1 MPNTN
6 TTTILLPVEHM
17 DSEHCALIVDKA
29 VGGVPEVQSHHVE
42 LNNRQAVLVSDKPV
56 EAVRHAVK
64 AVRDN
69 GYGVPTLKRTF
80 PVTGMTCASCVASVE
95 SMLQAT
101 PGVLNAVVNLAT
113 NSVLVE
119 YVPGV
124 TDDRRMRAAIQSI
137 GYDLILADE
146 TDATA
151 DLEQIARERM
161 SDLKKRLWASIAL
174 SIPLMVVGMG
184 FMHAPWSPWVQWLLA
199 TPVVL
204 VFGRQFFIN
213 AWKQAKHRSANMD
226 TLVAL
231 STGVAY
237 LFSVFNTVWP
247 SFWTSR
253 GLEAHVYF
261 EAAAVVITFI
271 LLGKFLEERAKA
283 GTSSAIKKLMGLRP
297 NTVLREGPDGH
308 TTETPIAEVNVDDI
322 LLVRPGESIAVD
334 GVVVGGSSYVDE
346 SMISG
351 EPVPVLKETGASL
364 LAGTI
369 NQKGSLRMRAQKVG
383 AATLLAQIVRTVQEA
398 QGSKAPVQKLVD
410 KVAAVFV
417 PIVIGIALLSAV
429 AWWVLGGEHA
439 FTQGLLALVT
449 VLVIACPCA
458 LGLAT
463 PTAIMAGMGKGAENG
478 ILIKDAESLER
489 ARNITAIVLDKTGT
503 ITEGKPAVIEA
514 IGLDDQEA
522 AAALLAIESHS
533 EHPLAE
539 AVVRKLRPHPRPLS
553 EGEGG
558 NSPHPRPLSEGE
570 GGNSHVGHSAPVLST
585 QGVDATGAPASLISF
600 ESITG
605 KGAKAVIGATTWLV
619 GNRRLMEESGIA
631 ITGEWRDHEQ
641 RWQAAAHTVI
651 WLADGKQVHAA
662 VAIADRIKPSAKA
675 AIARLKASGIK
686 VYMQTGDARRTAQA
700 VAREVGID
708 DFRSEVLPKDK
719 GAFVAGLQQMG
730 HVVAMVGD
738 GINDS
743 EALAKAD
750 VGIAMGQ
757 GSDIA
762 MDVARMTLIG
772 SDLHSIPKAIALSR
786 RTVALI
792 RQNLFWAFIYNVIG
806 IPIAA
811 GALYPVNG
819 FLLDPMIAGA
829 AMALSSVSVVSN
841 SLRLRWVKL

>member
-1 MPNTN
+1 MKTED
-6 TTTILLPVEHM
+6 TTIKLPIEGM

-29 VGGVPEVQSHHVE
+29 VGAVPEVKEHRVE
-42 LNNRQAVLVSDKPV
+42 LNNRVAVLSSDRPV
-56 EAVRHAVK
+56 EAVQHAVRSIK
-64 AVRDN
+64 DN
-69 GYGVPTLKRTF
+69 GYDVPTVKRTI
-80 PVTGMTCASCVASVE
+80 PVTGMTCASCVSSVE
-95 SMLQAT
+95 TMLLAT
-101 PGVLNAVVNLAT
+101 PGVLKAAVNLAT
-113 NSVLVE
+113 NTVQVV

-124 TDDRRMRAAIQSI
+124 IDERGMQKVIQSI
-137 GYDLILADE
+137 GYDLVIE
-146 TDATA
+146 QEQSATT
-151 DLEQIARERM
+151 DLEEIQRERM
-161 SDLKKRLWASIAL
+161 RSLKQRLIASIVL
-174 SIPLMVVGMG
+174 SVPLVVIGMVL
-184 FMHAPWSPWVQWLLA
+184 MHEPWANFVMWLLA

-213 AWKQAKHRSANMD
+213 AWKQARHRSANMD

-237 LFSVFNTVWP
+237 LFSVFNTLYP
-247 SFWTSR
+247 AFWTER
-253 GLEAHVYF
+253 GQVPHVYF

-297 NTVLREGPDGH
+297 NTVHRVKADGS
-308 TTETPIAEVNVDDI
+308 TEQVPIAEVDVDDL

-334 GVVVGGSSYVDE
+334 GEVIEGESYVDE

-351 EPVPVLKETGASL
+351 EPVPVAKGQGASL

-369 NQKGSLRMRAQKVG
+369 NQKGSLRMRAKKVG
-383 AATLLAQIVRTVQEA
+383 GATLLAQIVQAVQEA
-398 QGSKAPVQKLVD
+398 QGSKAPVQQLVD

-417 PIVIGIALLSAV
+417 PIVIGIAILSAIV
-429 AWWVLGGEHA
+429 WWVLGGEHA

-463 PTAIMAGMGKGAENG
+463 PTAIMAGVGKGAENG

-489 ARNITAIVLDKTGT
+489 ARKITAIVLDKTGT
-503 ITEGKPAVIEA
+503 ITEGSPEVVDAV
-514 IGLDDQEA
+514 GLDDPEA
-522 AAALLAIESHS
+522 ASALLAIESRS

-539 AVVRKLRPHPRPLS
+539 AVVRHLLNLQPP
-553 EGEGG
+553 
-558 NSPHPRPLSEGE
+558 
-570 GGNSHVGHSAPVLST
+570 T
-585 QGVDATGAPASLISF
+585 DANLQPSSF
-600 ESITG
+600 ESLTG
-605 KGAKAVIGATTWLV
+605 KGVKATVNGTTWIV
-619 GNRRLMEESGIA
+619 GSPRLMEESGIR
-631 ITGEWRDHEQ
+631 IDRSFRDKE
-641 RWQAAAHTVI
+641 RTWQGAAHTVI
-651 WLADGKQVHAA
+651 WFADQDRVRAA
-662 VAIADRIKPSAKA
+662 IAIADRIKPSAKE
-675 AIARLKASGIK
+675 AIARLKDEGVA

-700 VAREVGID
+700 VAQQVGIEH
-708 DFRSEVLPKDK
+708 FRSEVLPRDK
-719 GAFVAGLQQMG
+719 AVFVATLQEQG
-730 HVVAMVGD
+730 QVVAMVGD

-750 VGIAMGQ
+750 VSIAMGR

-772 SDLHSIPKAIALSR
+772 TDLNTIPRAITLSR
-786 RTVALI
+786 KTVRLI

-811 GALYPVNG
+811 GVLYPFTG
-819 FLLDPMIAGA
+819 FLLNPMIAGA
-829 AMALSSVSVVSN
+829 AMAFSSVSVVSN

>member
-1 MPNTN
+1 MATESS
-6 TTTILLPVEHM
+6 TLLLPVENM

-29 VGGVPEVQSHHVE
+29 VGAVPEVKEHHVE
-42 LNNRQAVLVSDKPV
+42 LNNRRAVLTSERPV
-56 EAVRHAVK
+56 EAVQHVVQAI
-64 AVRDN
+64 RDN
-69 GYGVPTLKRTF
+69 GYDVPTLKRTF

-95 SMLQAT
+95 SMLMAQ
-101 PGVLNAVVNLAT
+101 PGVLKAGVNLAT
-113 NSVLVE
+113 NSVKVE

-124 TDDRRMRAAIQSI
+124 VDEIRMRGAIQSI
-137 GYDLILADE
+137 GYDLLIGE
-146 TDATA
+146 EQDAQA
-151 DLEQIARERM
+151 DLEQVQRAHM
-161 SDLKKRLWASIAL
+161 DSLKKRLWASIAI
-174 SIPLMVVGMG
+174 SIPLVVIGM
-184 FMHAPWSPWVQWLLA
+184 FMMHEPWANFAMWVLS

-237 LFSVFNTVWP
+237 AFSVFNTVYP
-247 SFWTSR
+247 SFWTAR
-253 GLEAHVYF
+253 GLAPHVYF
-261 EAAAVVITFI
+261 ETAAVVITFI

-297 NTVLREGPDGH
+297 STVLRELSDGS
-308 TTETPIAEVNVDDI
+308 TKEVPIAEVNVDDI
-322 LLVRPGESIAVD
+322 LVVRPGESIAVD
-334 GVVVGGSSYVDE
+334 GEVVGGESYVDE

-351 EPVPVLKETGASL
+351 EPIPVAKSTGAKL

-369 NQKGSLRMRAQKVG
+369 NQKGSLRMRAEKVG

-410 KVAAVFV
+410 RIAAVFV
-417 PIVIGIALLSAV
+417 PIVIAIALLSAIV
-429 AWWVLGGEHA
+429 WWVLGGEHA
-439 FTQGLLALVT
+439 LTQGLLALIA

-478 ILIKDAESLER
+478 ILIKDADSLER
-489 ARNITAIVLDKTGT
+489 AKRITAIVLDKTGT
-503 ITEGKPAVIEA
+503 ITEGKPEVVDAL
-514 IGLDDQEA
+514 GLDDGDLA
-522 AAALLAIESHS
+522 GVLLAIESRS

-539 AVVRKLRPHPRPLS
+539 AVTRYLHAH
-553 EGEGG
+553 GT
-558 NSPHPRPLSEGE
+558 H
-570 GGNSHVGHSAPVLST
+570 H
-585 QGVDATGAPASLISF
+585 APAVEGF
-600 ESITG
+600 ESLTG
-605 KGAKAVIGATTWLV
+605 KGVKAAVNGNTWFV
-619 GNRRLMEESGIA
+619 GNRRLLEENDVSIDGDFREKERAWQEAARTIVWVADGQRVRAA
-631 ITGEWRDHEQ
+631 IT
-641 RWQAAAHTVI
+641 
-651 WLADGKQVHAA
+651 
-662 VAIADRIKPSAKA
+662 IADRIKPSAVQ
-675 AIARLKASGIK
+675 AIARLKDAGIK

-700 VAREVGID
+700 VAQEVGIE

-719 GAFVAGLQQMG
+719 AAFVMGLQQQG

-750 VGIAMGQ
+750 VSIAMGH

-762 MDVARMTLIG
+762 MDVARMTLITT
-772 SDLHSIPKAIALSR
+772 DLNAIPRAITLSR
-786 RTVALI
+786 KTVGLI
-792 RQNLFWAFIYNVIG
+792 RQNLFWAFIYNVLG

-811 GALYPVNG
+811 GVLYPING

-841 SLRLRWVKL
+841 SLRLRWARLDH

>member
-1 MPNTN
+1 MPLQK
-6 TTTILLPVEHM
+6 TTILLPVENM

-29 VGGVPEVQSHHVE
+29 VGAVPGVQEHHVE
-42 LNNRQAVLVSDKPV
+42 LNNRQAVFSSTTPV
-56 EAVRHAVK
+56 ETVQHAVQ
-64 AVRDN
+64 AIRDH
-69 GYGVPTLKRTF
+69 GYDVPTLKRTF

-95 SMLQAT
+95 SMLKAQ
-101 PGVLNAVVNLAT
+101 PGVLQAAVNLAT
-113 NSVLVE
+113 NTVQVT

-124 TDDRRMRAAIQSI
+124 IDERRMQAAIQSI
-137 GYDLILADE
+137 GYDLIIADGQQA
-146 TDATA
+146 TD
-151 DLEQIARERM
+151 DLEAIQRKRMDQLKRKLIA
-161 SDLKKRLWASIAL
+161 SVAL
-174 SIPLMVVGMG
+174 SIPLVVIGM
-184 FMHAPWSPWVQWLLA
+184 FLMHEPWANMAMWLLS

-204 VFGRQFFIN
+204 VFGQQFFVG

-237 LFSVFNTVWP
+237 LFSVFNMAWP
-247 SFWTSR
+247 TFWTSR
-253 GLEAHVYF
+253 GLEPHVYF
-261 EAAAVVITFI
+261 EAAGVIITFI

-297 NTVLREGPDGH
+297 NTVLREAADGS
-308 TTETPIAEVNVDDI
+308 TREVPIADVNVDDI
-322 LLVRPGESIAVD
+322 LVVRPGESIAVD
-334 GVVVGGSSYVDE
+334 GEVVGGESYVDE
-346 SMISG
+346 SMLSG
-351 EPVPVLKETGASL
+351 EPVPVAKGVGAAL

-369 NQKGSLRMRAQKVG
+369 NQKGSLRMRARKVG

-398 QGSKAPVQKLVD
+398 QGSKAPVQQLVD

-417 PIVIGIALLSAV
+417 PVVMGIALLSAV
-429 AWWVLGGEHA
+429 AWWIFGGEHA

-489 ARNITAIVLDKTGT
+489 ARQITAVVLDKTGT
-503 ITEGKPAVIEA
+503 ITEGKPEVQEA
-514 IGLDDQEA
+514 IGLDDTEA
-522 AAALLAIESHS
+522 AAALYAIESRS

-539 AVVRKLRPHPRPLS
+539 AVVRYL
-553 EGEGG
+553 
-558 NSPHPRPLSEGE
+558 SPHPRPLSRGE
-570 GGNSHVGHSAPVLST
+570 GSNAHAGHEAPVQST
-585 QGVDATGAPASLISF
+585 HWVDATTAATANFSNF
-600 ESITG
+600 ESLTG
-605 KGAKAVIGATTWLV
+605 KGAQATINGTTWRV
-619 GNRRLMEESGIA
+619 GNRRLMEESGVGV
-631 ITGEWRDHEQ
+631 TGTWREHEQ
-641 RWQAAAHTVI
+641 RWQEHAHTVI
-651 WLADGKQVHAA
+651 WLADGSTIRAA
-662 VAIADRIKPSAKA
+662 VAIADRIKPTAA
-675 AIARLKASGIK
+675 EAIARLKAAGIK

-700 VAREVGID
+700 VAKAVGID

-719 GAFVAGLQQMG
+719 GAFVTGLQQQG

-750 VGIAMGQ
+750 VGIAMGH

-762 MDVARMTLIG
+762 MDVARMTLI
-772 SDLHSIPKAIALSR
+772 STDLNAIPRAITLSR
-786 RTVALI
+786 KTVRLI
-792 RQNLFWAFIYNVIG
+792 RQNLFWAFIYNIIG

-811 GALYPVNG
+811 GVLYPFNG

-841 SLRLRWVKL
+841 SLRLRWVKLGV

>member
-1 MPNTN
+1 MSPEKST
-6 TTTILLPVEHM
+6 LVLPVENM

-29 VGGVPEVQSHHVE
+29 LATVPSVAAHHVE
-42 LNNRQAVLVSDKPV
+42 LNNRSAVIESTTPV
-56 EAVRHAVK
+56 EAVRDVVK
-64 AVRDN
+64 AIRDN
-69 GYGVPTLKRTF
+69 GYDVPTLRRTF
-80 PVTGMTCASCVASVE
+80 PVTGMTCASCVSSVE
-95 SMLQAT
+95 SMLLAQ
-101 PGVLNAVVNLAT
+101 PGVLNAGVNLAT
-113 NSVLVE
+113 NTVQVE

-124 TDDRRMRAAIQSI
+124 IDERRMRAVVQSI
-137 GYDLILADE
+137 GYDLLISDE
-146 TDATA
+146 HEATA
-151 DLEQIARERM
+151 DLEEIQRARM
-161 SDLKKRLWASIAL
+161 TSLKQRLWASIVL
-174 SIPLMVVGMG
+174 SIPLVVIGM
-184 FMHAPWSPWVQWLLA
+184 FMMHEPWANFVMWALS

-204 VFGRQFFIN
+204 VFGRSFFIN

-237 LFSVFNTVWP
+237 VFSVFNTTYP
-247 SFWTSR
+247 SFWTDR
-253 GLEAHVYF
+253 GLMPHVYF

-297 NTVLREGPDGH
+297 SSVLREGTDGG
-308 TTETPIAEVNVDDI
+308 TREVPIADVNVDDI
-322 LLVRPGESIAVD
+322 LVVRPGESIAVD
-334 GVVVGGSSYVDE
+334 GEVIGGESYVDE

-351 EPVPVLKETGASL
+351 EPIPVAKTTGSSL

-369 NQKGSLRMRAQKVG
+369 NQKGSLRMKAQKVG
-383 AATLLAQIVRTVQEA
+383 AATLLAQIVRTVQDA

-410 KVAAVFV
+410 KIAGVFV
-417 PIVIGIALLSAV
+417 PIVIGIALLSAIV
-429 AWWVLGGEHA
+429 WWIFGGEHA

-503 ITEGKPAVIEA
+503 ITEGKPEVVEA
-514 IGLDDQEA
+514 MGLDDA
-522 AAALLAIESHS
+522 AVASALLAIESRS

-539 AVVRKLRPHPRPLS
+539 AVVRHLH
-553 EGEGG
+553 
-558 NSPHPRPLSEGE
+558 NSGIHQTLGI
-570 GGNSHVGHSAPVLST
+570 
-585 QGVDATGAPASLISF
+585 TGF
-600 ESITG
+600 ESLTG
-605 KGAKAVIGATTWLV
+605 KGVKAMVNGITWFV
-619 GNRRLMEESGIA
+619 GSRRLLEENGIT
-631 ITGEWRDHEQ
+631 IGDVYKDRERS
-641 RWQAAAHTVI
+641 WQEAAHTVI
-651 WLADGKQVHAA
+651 WFADAKEVRAA
-662 VAIADRIKPSAKA
+662 IAIADRIKPSAVE
-675 AIARLKASGIK
+675 AIARLKAAGIK
-686 VYMQTGDARRTAQA
+686 IYMQTGDSRRTAQA
-700 VAREVGID
+700 VSKAVGID

-719 GAFVAGLQQMG
+719 AAFVTGLQQQG

-750 VGIAMGQ
+750 VSIAMGQ

-762 MDVARMTLIG
+762 MDVARMTLI
-772 SDLHSIPKAIALSR
+772 STDLNTIPRAITLSR
-786 RTVALI
+786 KTVSLI
-792 RQNLFWAFIYNVIG
+792 RQNLFWAFIYNVLG

-811 GALYPVNG
+811 GVLYPING

-841 SLRLRWVKL
+841 SLRLKWVKLDQ

>member
-1 MPNTN
+1 MTAQKS
-6 TTTILLPVEHM
+6 TLVLPVENM

-29 VGGVPEVQSHHVE
+29 LGAVPSIGTHHVQ
-42 LNNRQAVLVSDKPV
+42 LNNRSAVLESTTPV
-56 EAVRHAVK
+56 EAIQDAVK
-64 AVRDN
+64 AIRDN
-69 GYGVPTLKRTF
+69 GYDVPTLRRTF
-80 PVTGMTCASCVASVE
+80 PVTGMTCASCVSSVE
-95 SMLQAT
+95 SMLRAQ
-101 PGVLNAVVNLAT
+101 PGVMNAAVNLAT
-113 NSVLVE
+113 NTVQVE

-124 TDDRRMRAAIQSI
+124 IDERRMRAVVQSI
-137 GYDLILADE
+137 GYDLLISE
-146 TDATA
+146 EHEATA
-151 DLEQIARERM
+151 DLEEVQRARM
-161 SDLKKRLWASIAL
+161 TSLKQRLWASAAL
-174 SIPLMVVGMG
+174 SIPLVVIGMLSG
-184 FMHAPWSPWVQWLLA
+184 MDAKSRLAGYMHEPWADFVMWALS

-204 VFGRQFFIN
+204 IFGRSFFIN

-237 LFSVFNTVWP
+237 VFSVFNTMYP

-253 GLEAHVYF
+253 GLMPHVYF

-297 NTVLREGPDGH
+297 STVIREGGDGQ
-308 TTETPIAEVNVDDI
+308 TKEVPIADVNVDDI
-322 LLVRPGESIAVD
+322 LVVRPGESIAVD
-334 GVVVGGSSYVDE
+334 GAVIGGESYVDE

-351 EPVPVLKETGASL
+351 EPIPVVKTTGSSL

-369 NQKGSLRMRAQKVG
+369 NQKGSLRMKAQKVG
-383 AATLLAQIVRTVQEA
+383 AATLLAQIVRTVQDA

-410 KVAAVFV
+410 RIAGVFV
-417 PIVIGIALLSAV
+417 PIVIGIALLSAIV
-429 AWWVLGGEHA
+429 WWILGGEHA

-489 ARNITAIVLDKTGT
+489 ARKITALVVDKTGT
-503 ITEGKPAVIEA
+503 ITEGKPAVVEA
-514 IGLDDQEA
+514 MGLEDA
-522 AAALLAIESHS
+522 VVASALLAIESRS

-539 AVVRKLRPHPRPLS
+539 AVVQYLHTTGVHRAAEL
-553 EGEGG
+553 GE
-558 NSPHPRPLSEGE
+558 
-570 GGNSHVGHSAPVLST
+570 
-585 QGVDATGAPASLISF
+585 F
-600 ESITG
+600 ESLTG
-605 KGAKAVIGATTWLV
+605 KGVKAVIGDSTWFV
-619 GNRRLMEESGIA
+619 GSRRLIEENGIA
-631 ITGEWRDHEQ
+631 IGDVYKERD
-641 RWQAAAHTVI
+641 RSWQEAAHTVI
-651 WLADGKQVHAA
+651 WFADAKEVRAGI
-662 VAIADRIKPSAKA
+662 AIADRIKPSAVE
-675 AIARLKASGIK
+675 AIARLKAAGIK
-686 VYMQTGDARRTAQA
+686 VYMQTGDSRRTAQVVSKA
-700 VAREVGID
+700 VGID

-719 GAFVAGLQQMG
+719 AAFVTGLQQQG

-750 VGIAMGQ
+750 VSIAMGQ

-762 MDVARMTLIG
+762 MDVARMTLI
-772 SDLHSIPKAIALSR
+772 STDLNAIPRAITLSR
-786 RTVALI
+786 KTVSLI
-792 RQNLFWAFIYNVIG
+792 RQNLFWAFIYNVLG

-811 GALYPVNG
+811 GLLYPING

-841 SLRLRWVKL
+841 SLRLKWAKL